1 MDGPT
6 AIVAEDERVLRD
18 ELCQQLAQLWP
29 ELRIV
34 GQAATGMEALQL
46 LERHAPTV
54 MLLDIEMP
62 GLTGL
67 EVAQQAQGRCHIVFV
82 TAYDRFALA
91 AFETGAVDYVLK
103 PLRPARLAAAVA
115 RLRQRVSDVPP
126 RLESL
131 LRALAQRGAQREY
144 LRWIKASQ
152 GQELRVITVDQVC
165 YFQAEAKYIKVAT
178 ASGDALIRRPL
189 KELQEQLE
197 PSQFWTIHRS
207 TIVNASAI
215 AGVARDFRGRVML
228 RLRERP
234 EKLIVSEVHEHLFRA
249 M

>member
-1 MDGPT
+1 MDAPT

-18 ELCQQLAQLWP
+18 ELCQHLAQLWP

-34 GQAATGMEALQL
+34 GQAATGIEALQL
-46 LERHAPTV
+46 LERHAPQV
-54 MLLDIEMP
+54 LLLDIEMP

-91 AFETGAVDYVLK
+91 AFEAGAVDYVLK

-115 RLRQRVSDVPP
+115 RLKQRVREAPP
-126 RLESL
+126 RLDGL
-131 LRALAQRGAQREY
+131 LSELAQRGPPREY
-144 LRWIKASQ
+144 LRWINASQ

-165 YFQAEAKYIKVAT
+165 FFQADAKYTVVAT
-178 ASGDALIRRPL
+178 ADGDALIRRPL
-189 KELQEQLE
+189 KELQEQLD

-207 TIVNASAI
+207 TIVNAGAI
-215 AGVARDFRGRVML
+215 AGVTRDFRGRVAI
-228 RLRERP
+228 RLRGRP
-234 EKLIVSEVHEHLFRA
+234 EKLVVSEAHEHLFR
-249 M
+249 MM